1 MLLDQ
6 ITFLLTKFEIY
17 DIILKINYIL
27 SAARATMH
35 KKFGVHFYIN
45 IDNLEQ
51 ILIIDEN
58 KNDELKHSFHQLDT
72 FIASIEKFTET
83 FLEDCVVEKFTT
95 SRLHIYYRVECDDD
109 GKPKE
114 VSLKNAIVRV
124 FQIICF
130 SRCLVEKLKS
140 IGKYKNAPKFKIG
153 FGVDIGNFVEFE
165 FKDDELTELTTIG
178 SPANRAAK
186 LQSVIASDKDNDILI
201 SKAFF
206 DVVQKYIPE
215 IASKFFG
222 RGDLSSKIVVKAYY
236 YDLTAYGGSI
246 KDIEELI
253 AQYSSWNKRKDAG
266 LDFAEQKA
274 NQTNYG
280 DIDFTSARKPIDF
293 NTLSLRA
300 PKVVEGAMF
309 YSDIRGFTNKVDMSK
324 LQEAERF
331 TKTVLEMMYDCEQ
344 ADAGV
349 HIQFQGDRDSVVFY
363 NHSDMSKNY
372 AVSAVVAGMKM
383 LDGIDNIN
391 KSRNTD
397 KINIGIGIAIGN
409 IFLSRLGLKNG
420 KFNIALGQTVR
431 DADKAEDEKAG
442 TRKEGQLSEI
452 AITSEV
458 FQYISSLAKDNILA
472 KNIINNFT
480 PFSDSKE
487 FYVTST
493 KYSQLFQKQED
504 VKVEQPSLFPVL
516 PHREKLPW
524 ILPNKCICSI
534 KCQYSLDDENYVDYE
549 EGTILPKHASLI
561 FVPSLLPQG
570 WKDANIK
577 WQVTNTGAE
586 AAAKGQLR
594 GGIESSNEVL
604 RQGKYIGRRE
614 STEYQGVHY
623 IQCFFVKNNRD
634 CEAMSR
640 YFEVRIGAR

>member
-1 MLLDQ
+1 M
-6 ITFLLTKFEIY
+6 Y
-17 DIILKINYIL
+17 
-27 SAARATMH
+27 
-35 KKFGVHFYIN
+35 KKFGIHFYIN
-45 IDNLEQ
+45 IDNLDQ
-51 ILIIDEN
+51 ILVIDEN
-58 KNDELKHSFHQLDT
+58 KNDELKNSFHQLDT
-72 FIASIEKFTET
+72 FIASIEKFSES
-83 FLEDCVVEKFTT
+83 FPENCVVEKFTT
-95 SRLHIYYRVECDDD
+95 SRLHIYYSVECDD

-114 VSLKNAIVRV
+114 VSLKNAIIRV

-140 IGKYKNAPKFKIG
+140 LGKYKNAPQFKIG
-153 FGVDIGNFVEFE
+153 VGVDIGNFVEFE

-186 LQSVIASDKDNDILI
+186 LQSVIANDKDNDILI

-206 DVVQKYIPE
+206 DAVQKYISE

-246 KDIEELI
+246 KEIEEVI
-253 AQYSSWNKRKDAG
+253 AQYSSWDKRKDAG

-309 YSDIRGFTNKVDMSK
+309 YSDIRGFTNKVDISK
-324 LQEAERF
+324 LKEAESF
-331 TKTVLEMMYDCEQ
+331 TKTVLEMMYDYEQ

-349 HIQFQGDRDSVVFY
+349 HIQFQGDRDSAVFY

-431 DADKAEDEKAG
+431 EADKAEDEKAG
-442 TRKEGQLSEI
+442 IRKEGQLSEI

-458 FQYISSLAKDNILA
+458 FNHISSLAKNNLLA
-472 KNIINNFT
+472 KNIASIFS

-493 KYSQLFQKQED
+493 RYSELFSKLEDEKVKQ
-504 VKVEQPSLFPVL
+504 STLFPA
-516 PHREKLPW
+516 PQHRKKLPW
-524 ILPNKCICSI
+524 ALPNKCFCGI
-534 KCQYSLDDENYVDYE
+534 KCRYSLDDETYFDYK
-549 EGTILPKHASLI
+549 EGTILPKYASLI
-561 FVPSLLPQG
+561 FEPTCLPHG
-570 WKDANIK
+570 WRETDVK

-594 GGIESSNEVL
+594 GEIEQSNEVL
-604 RQGKYIGRRE
+604 KQGKYIGRRE

-640 YFEVRIGAR
+640 YLEVIIGAR

>member
-1 MLLDQ
+1 
-6 ITFLLTKFEIY
+6 
-17 DIILKINYIL
+17 
-27 SAARATMH
+27 MH
-35 KKFGVHFYIN
+35 KKFGIHFYIN

-72 FIASIEKFTET
+72 FIASIEKFSES
-83 FLEDCVVEKFTT
+83 FPEDCVVEKFTT
-95 SRLHIYYRVECDDD
+95 SRLHIYYRVKCDED
-109 GKPKE
+109 GKSKE

-140 IGKYKNAPKFKIG
+140 LGKYKNAPKFKIG
-153 FGVDIGNFVEFE
+153 VGIDIGNFVEFE
-165 FKDDELTELTTIG
+165 FKDDEFTELTTIG

-186 LQSVIASDKDNDILI
+186 LQSVIANDRDNDILI

-222 RGDLSSKIVVKAYY
+222 RGDLSSKMVVKAYY

-246 KDIEELI
+246 KEIEEVI

-344 ADAGV
+344 TDAGV

-458 FQYISSLAKDNILA
+458 FQYISSLAKYNILA

-634 CEAMSR
+634 CKAMSR

>member
-1 MLLDQ
+1 
-6 ITFLLTKFEIY
+6 
-17 DIILKINYIL
+17 
-27 SAARATMH
+27 MH
-35 KKFGVHFYIN
+35 KKFGIHFYIN

-72 FIASIEKFTET
+72 FIASIEKFSES
-83 FLEDCVVEKFTT
+83 FPEDCVVEKFTT
-95 SRLHIYYRVECDDD
+95 SRLHIYYRVKCDED
-109 GKPKE
+109 GKSKE

-140 IGKYKNAPKFKIG
+140 LGKYKNAPKFKIG
-153 FGVDIGNFVEFE
+153 VGIDIGNFVEFE
-165 FKDDELTELTTIG
+165 FKDDEFTELTTIG

-186 LQSVIASDKDNDILI
+186 LQSVIANDRDNDILI

-246 KDIEELI
+246 KEIEEVI

-331 TKTVLEMMYDCEQ
+331 TKTVLEMMYNCEQ

-372 AVSAVVAGMKM
+372 AVSAVMAGMKM

-431 DADKAEDEKAG
+431 DADEAEDEKAG

-472 KNIINNFT
+472 KNIINCFT
-480 PFSDSKE
+480 PFSDSRE

-493 KYSQLFQKQED
+493 RYSQLSQKQED
-504 VKVEQPSLFPVL
+504 VKVEQPSLFPAL

>member
-1 MLLDQ
+1 
-6 ITFLLTKFEIY
+6 
-17 DIILKINYIL
+17 
-27 SAARATMH
+27 MH
-35 KKFGVHFYIN
+35 KKFGIHFYIN

-72 FIASIEKFTET
+72 FIASIERFSET

-109 GKPKE
+109 GEPKE
-114 VSLKNAIVRV
+114 VSIKNAIVRI

-140 IGKYKNAPKFKIG
+140 LGKYKNASKFKIG
-153 FGVDIGNFVEFE
+153 VGVDIGNFVEFE

-186 LQSVIASDKDNDILI
+186 LQSVIANDKDNDILI

-206 DVVQKYIPE
+206 DVVQKCIPE

-246 KDIEELI
+246 KEIEEVI
-253 AQYSSWNKRKDAG
+253 ALYSSWNKRKNAG

-397 KINIGIGIAIGN
+397 KINIGIGIALGN

-431 DADKAEDEKAG
+431 DADEAEDEKAG

-480 PFSDSKE
+480 PFSDSQE

-493 KYSQLFQKQED
+493 RYSQLSQKREN

-570 WKDANIK
+570 WKEANVK
-577 WQVTNTGAE
+577 WQVTNTGVE

-594 GGIESSNEVL
+594 GGIEASNVL
-604 RQGKYIGRRE
+604 LKEGKYIGRRE
-614 STEYQGVHY
+614 STEYHGVHY
-623 IQCFFVKNNRD
+623 IQCFFVKNNKD
-634 CEAMSR
+634 CVAMSR
-640 YFEVRIGAR
+640 YLEVRIGAR

>member
-1 MLLDQ
+1 
-6 ITFLLTKFEIY
+6 
-17 DIILKINYIL
+17 
-27 SAARATMH
+27 MH
-35 KKFGVHFYIN
+35 KKFGIHFYIN

-72 FIASIEKFTET
+72 FIASIEKFSES
-83 FLEDCVVEKFTT
+83 FPEDCVVEKFTT
-95 SRLHIYYRVECDDD
+95 SRLHIYYRVKCDED
-109 GKPKE
+109 GKSKE
-114 VSLKNAIVRV
+114 VSLKNAIVSV

-140 IGKYKNAPKFKIG
+140 LGKYKNAPKFKIG
-153 FGVDIGNFVEFE
+153 VGIDIGNFVEFE
-165 FKDDELTELTTIG
+165 FKDDEFTELTTIG

-186 LQSVIASDKDNDILI
+186 LQSVIANDRDNDILI

-344 ADAGV
+344 AAAGV

>member
-1 MLLDQ
+1 
-6 ITFLLTKFEIY
+6 
-17 DIILKINYIL
+17 
-27 SAARATMH
+27 MH
-35 KKFGVHFYIN
+35 KKFGIHFYIN

-72 FIASIEKFTET
+72 FIASIEKFSET

-114 VSLKNAIVRV
+114 VSIKNAIVRI

-140 IGKYKNAPKFKIG
+140 LGKYKNAPKFKIG
-153 FGVDIGNFVEFE
+153 VGVDIGNFVEFE

-186 LQSVIASDKDNDILI
+186 LQSVIANDKDNDILI

-206 DVVQKYIPE
+206 DVVQKCIPE

-246 KDIEELI
+246 KEIEEVI
-253 AQYSSWNKRKDAG
+253 ALYSSWNKRKNAG

-280 DIDFTSARKPIDF
+280 DIDFTSSRKPIDF

-397 KINIGIGIAIGN
+397 KINIGIGIALGN

-431 DADKAEDEKAG
+431 DADEAEDEKAG

-458 FQYISSLAKDNILA
+458 FQYISSLVKDNILA

-493 KYSQLFQKQED
+493 RYSQLSQKQD
-504 VKVEQPSLFPVL
+504 NVKVEQPSLFQAL
-516 PHREKLPW
+516 PHREKLPL
-524 ILPNKCICSI
+524 ILPNKCICMF
-534 KCQYSLDDENYVDYE
+534 KCQ
-549 EGTILPKHASLI
+549 
-561 FVPSLLPQG
+561 
-570 WKDANIK
+570 
-577 WQVTNTGAE
+577 
-586 AAAKGQLR
+586 
-594 GGIESSNEVL
+594 
-604 RQGKYIGRRE
+604 
-614 STEYQGVHY
+614 
-623 IQCFFVKNNRD
+623 
-634 CEAMSR
+634 
-640 YFEVRIGAR
+640 

>member
-1 MLLDQ
+1 
-6 ITFLLTKFEIY
+6 
-17 DIILKINYIL
+17 
-27 SAARATMH
+27 MH
-35 KKFGVHFYIN
+35 KKFGIHFYIN

-72 FIASIEKFTET
+72 FIASIEKFSES
-83 FLEDCVVEKFTT
+83 FPEDCVVEKFTT
-95 SRLHIYYRVECDDD
+95 SRLHIYYRVKCDED
-109 GKPKE
+109 GKSKE

-140 IGKYKNAPKFKIG
+140 LGKYKNAPKFKIG
-153 FGVDIGNFVEFE
+153 VGIDIGNFVEFE
-165 FKDDELTELTTIG
+165 FKDDEFTELTTIG

-186 LQSVIASDKDNDILI
+186 LQSVIANDRDNDILI

-246 KDIEELI
+246 KEIEEVI

-344 ADAGV
+344 TDAGV

-458 FQYISSLAKDNILA
+458 FQYISSLAKYNILA

-594 GGIESSNEVL
+594 GGIESSHGAGDNFP
-604 RQGKYIGRRE
+604 
-614 STEYQGVHY
+614 SM
-623 IQCFFVKNNRD
+623 FF
-634 CEAMSR
+634 
-640 YFEVRIGAR
+640 

>member
-1 MLLDQ
+1 M
-6 ITFLLTKFEIY
+6 Y
-17 DIILKINYIL
+17 
-27 SAARATMH
+27 
-35 KKFGVHFYIN
+35 KKFGIHFYIN

-72 FIASIEKFTET
+72 FIASIEKFVE
-83 FLEDCVVEKFTT
+83 FFSENCIVEKFTT

-109 GKPKE
+109 GNPKE
-114 VSLKNAIVRV
+114 VSLENSIVRV

-130 SRCLVEKLKS
+130 SHCLVEKLKS

-153 FGVDIGNFVEFE
+153 VGVDIGNFVEFE
-165 FKDDELTELTTIG
+165 FRDDELTELTTIG

-186 LQSVIASDKDNDILI
+186 LQSVIANDKDNDILI

-206 DVVQKYIPE
+206 EVVQKYIPE

-246 KDIEELI
+246 KEIEEVI
-253 AQYSSWNKRKDAG
+253 ALYSSWDKRKDAG

-280 DIDFTSARKPIDF
+280 DIDFTLARKPIDF
-293 NTLSLRA
+293 STLSLRA

-397 KINIGIGIAIGN
+397 KINIGIGIALGN

-431 DADKAEDEKAG
+431 DADEAEDEKAG

-493 KYSQLFQKQED
+493 RYSQLSQKQD
-504 VKVEQPSLFPVL
+504 NVKVEQPSLFPAL

-570 WKDANIK
+570 WKEANVK
-577 WQVTNTGAE
+577 WQVTNTGVE

-594 GGIESSNEVL
+594 GGIESSNVFL
-604 RQGKYIGRRE
+604 KQGKYIGRRE
-614 STEYQGVHY
+614 STEYHGVHY
-623 IQCFFVKNNRD
+623 IQCFFVKNNKD
-634 CEAMSR
+634 CVAMSR
-640 YFEVRIGAR
+640 YLEVRIGAR

>member
-1 MLLDQ
+1 
-6 ITFLLTKFEIY
+6 
-17 DIILKINYIL
+17 
-27 SAARATMH
+27 MH

-72 FIASIEKFTET
+72 FIASIEKFSES
-83 FLEDCVVEKFTT
+83 FPEDCVVEKFTT
-95 SRLHIYYRVECDDD
+95 SRLHIYYRVKCDED
-109 GKPKE
+109 GKSKE

-140 IGKYKNAPKFKIG
+140 LGKYKNAPKFKIG
-153 FGVDIGNFVEFE
+153 VGIDIGNFVEFE
-165 FKDDELTELTTIG
+165 FKDDEFTELTTIG

-186 LQSVIASDKDNDILI
+186 LQSVIANDRDNDILI

-246 KDIEELI
+246 KEIEEVI

-331 TKTVLEMMYDCEQ
+331 TKTVLEMMYNCEQ

-363 NHSDMSKNY
+363 NHSHMSKNY
-372 AVSAVVAGMKM
+372 AVSAVMAGMKM

-431 DADKAEDEKAG
+431 DADEAEDEKAG

-472 KNIINNFT
+472 KNIINCFT
-480 PFSDSKE
+480 PFSDSRE

-493 KYSQLFQKQED
+493 RYSQLSQKQED
-504 VKVEQPSLFPVL
+504 VKVEQPSLFPAL

-534 KCQYSLDDENYVDYE
+534 KCQYSFDDENYVDYE
-549 EGTILPKHASLI
+549 EGNILPKHVSLR

-570 WKDANIK
+570 WKETNIK
-577 WQVTNTGAE
+577 WQVTNTGVE

-594 GGIESSNEVL
+594 GGIESSNVVL
-604 RQGKYIGRRE
+604 KQGKYIGRRE
-614 STEYQGVHY
+614 STEYHGVHY
-623 IQCFFVKNNRD
+623 IQCFFVKNNKD
-634 CEAMSR
+634 CVAMSR
-640 YFEVRIGAR
+640 YLEVRIGAR